1 MNIKRWLI
9 ICVVNWDGIFKR
21 SQFDIENNWIPT
33 QEEVKHLQYIN
44 KNFLLSEQEWQLA
57 IMKTSNLG
65 NEYLEKITWVA
76 LLNWF
81 PGRSTFS
88 RPQLS
93 VNLFKSKLRWSNTG
107 WLIVIDAG
115 SAGVCW
121 INFKS
126 LRACSRETTS
136 QKRHGAYFA
145 ARNQLVDFIWL
156 MQLPVWVTS
165 CGDSMKISLLLKYC
179 FCQMYDICESSNI
192 VFQHETSVIF
202 DCASIQSVG
211 LIFESENEKII
222 FGTWS
227 SNSRKRPLSILK
239 PWSKKN
245 FNEWSMVDGA
255 NFSKI
260 ISDNRRSLAV
270 RGVVYS
276 HQSLIGCARPKICF
290 V

>member
-1 MNIKRWLI
+1 M
-9 ICVVNWDGIFKR
+9 
-21 SQFDIENNWIPT
+21 
-33 QEEVKHLQYIN
+33 
-44 KNFLLSEQEWQLA
+44 
-57 IMKTSNLG
+57 
-65 NEYLEKITWVA
+65 A

-211 LIFESENEKII
+211 LIFESEKWKNYIRYLIVEFPEKTII
-222 FGTWS
+222 DLEAVVKEKFQWMVNG
-227 SNSRKRPLSILK
+227 R
-239 PWSKKN
+239 WSKFLQN
-245 FNEWSMVDGA
+245 N
-255 NFSKI
+255 I
-260 ISDNRRSLAV
+260 R
-270 RGVVYS
+270 
-276 HQSLIGCARPKICF
+276 
-290 V
+290 